1 MSSGGELKDFSAIEL
16 PPPSEGGDVEEIIPT
31 RNSIVHACTTHAA
44 NIIHVMAC
52 NLHALNM
59 SWHANFML

>member
-1 MSSGGELKDFSAIEL
+1 
-16 PPPSEGGDVEEIIPT
+16 VEEIIPT